1 MKTGTQYSTFLAGD
15 NGGLIQKETV
25 VSTSVMTARPGTGTP
40 YMDGKGQVLEVGVP
54 REKILDSGVYLQSAL
69 VKQVLADIV
78 GIHDVTDGVPDVGSF
93 GSHFLH

>member
-25 VSTSVMTARPGTGTP
+25 VSTSVMTARSGTGTP

-54 REKILDSGVYLQSAL
+54 WEMILDSGVYLQSSL

-78 GIHDVTDGVPDVGSF
+78 GIHDVADRIPDVGSF